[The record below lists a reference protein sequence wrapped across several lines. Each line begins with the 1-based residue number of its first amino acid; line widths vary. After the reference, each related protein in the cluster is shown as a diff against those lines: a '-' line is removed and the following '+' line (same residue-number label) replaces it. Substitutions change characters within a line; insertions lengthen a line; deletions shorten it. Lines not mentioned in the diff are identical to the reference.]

1 MGSHVSWAGTP
12 SLAFQCIAL
21 PGLLNTDEA
30 WSLSAGF
37 IKSLALWVTCFVAL
51 DFWLKNIYYLK
62 VSGFM
67 NIKDYA
73 PVVSLKAKVDVD
85 ELFILLLVWARI

>member
-1 MGSHVSWAGTP
+1 M
-12 SLAFQCIAL
+12 

-37 IKSLALWVTCFVAL
+37 IKSLALLVTYFVAL
-51 DFWLKNIYYLK
+51 DFWLKNISYFK

-73 PVVSLKAKVDVD
+73 PVVSPKAKVDVD
-85 ELFILLLVWARI
+85 VFDS